1 MDMKKILMVAASVV
15 AAAIMGACSE
25 GKDTLTVMSYNMRVG
40 AADDGENSWE
50 NRRRATP
57 MMLRDKMPDIFGVQE
72 ALGFQVDYIMENC
85 PEYASVGV
93 GRDDGAEK
101 GEYMSIFWNVSH
113 IEMKDWGT
121 FWLSET
127 PDVPSRGWDAA
138 CRRTATWALMK
149 DKRNGREFYYVNT
162 HLDHRGREAQK
173 NGLALIVSRIKEINP
188 QGIPMV
194 LTGDFNVKPGAE
206 ALTSL
211 DGYMQDA
218 RSTAVQ
224 TDTLASF
231 TGWGK
236 RADVLDYVY
245 YSDFASCERF
255 ETVVDEYDG
264 VPYISDH
271 YPVGAVLIW

>member
-1 MDMKKILMVAASVV
+1 MKKILMSVAVLVMCAV
-15 AAAIMGACSE
+15 AITSCE
-25 GKDTLTVMSYNMRVG
+25 EEKQRLTVVSYNMRVG
-40 AADDGENSWE
+40 TADDGENSWE
-50 NRRRATP
+50 KRKRATP
-57 MMLRDKMPDIFGVQE
+57 LMLRDKMPDIFGVQE

-101 GEYMSIFWNVSH
+101 GEYMSIFWNTSYV
-113 IEMKDWGT
+113 EMKDWGT

-127 PDVPSRGWDAA
+127 PDVPSMGWDAA
-138 CRRTATWALMK
+138 CMRTATWALMK

-173 NGLALIVSRIKEINP
+173 NGLSLIVSRIKEMNP
-188 QGIPMV
+188 EGWPMV

-211 DGYMQDA
+211 VGYMQDA
-218 RSTAVQ
+218 RSTAQV

-245 YSDFASCERF
+245 YSGFGSCESF

-271 YPVGAVLIW
+271 YPVKAVLVW

>member
-1 MDMKKILMVAASVV
+1 MKKILMSVAALVMCAV
-15 AAAIMGACSE
+15 AITSCE
-25 GKDTLTVMSYNMRVG
+25 EEKQRLTVVSYNMRVG
-40 AADDGENSWE
+40 TADDGENSWE
-50 NRRRATP
+50 KRKRATP
-57 MMLRDKMPDIFGVQE
+57 LMLRDKMPDIFGVQE

-101 GEYMSIFWNVSH
+101 GEYMSIFWNTSYV
-113 IEMKDWGT
+113 EMKDWGT

-127 PDVPSRGWDAA
+127 PEVPSMGWDAA
-138 CRRTATWALMK
+138 CMRTATWALMK

-173 NGLALIVSRIKEINP
+173 NGLSLIVSRIKEINP
-188 QGIPMV
+188 EGWPMV
-194 LTGDFNVKPGAE
+194 LTGDFNVKPEAE

-211 DGYMQDA
+211 VGYMQDA

-245 YSDFASCERF
+245 YSGFGSCESF

-271 YPVGAVLIW
+271 YPVKAVLVW